1 MKPLDRRSFLALSA
15 AAAGGAIVPENARAE
30 VSPTNYGDAR
40 AILYD
45 ATRCIG
51 CRACGRACRAYQ
63 NLEQD
68 PKEFE
73 GVSFDMPTDLSPNDF
88 MILQAYEGEPDAKT
102 GQRRWSFIK
111 KNCMHCN
118 VPACVSACPVAALK
132 KTDEGPVVYYED
144 RCIGCRYC
152 MLACPYTVPRYEW
165 LDRVPRVRKCDLN
178 GACVKACPVQAL
190 VEGGRADLI
199 AEGHRRIKES
209 PDRYVDHVYGEHEAG
224 GASYLIL
231 AGIPFEKL
239 GLPDLPPMV
248 RSSYADA
255 LMKGLPGW
263 IIGLGLFLGGLYQM
277 ERRQRHTEARPHG
290 EVES

>member
-15 AAAGGAIVPENARAE
+15 AAAGGAIVPEHARAE
-30 VSPTNYGDAR
+30 VAPTNYNDAR

-68 PKEFE
+68 PKQLE

-88 MILQAYEGEPDAKT
+88 MILQAYEGEPDEKT

-118 VPACVSACPVAALK
+118 VPACASACPVAALK

-165 LDRVPRVRKCDLN
+165 RDRVPRVRKCDLN

-190 VEGGRADLI
+190 VEGKRAALI
-199 AEGHRRIKES
+199 AEGHRRIEEN

-231 AGIPFEKL
+231 AGVPFEKL

-277 ERRQRHTEARPHG
+277 ERRQRHTEARRHG

>member
-15 AAAGGAIVPENARAE
+15 AAAGGAIVPEHARAE
-30 VSPTNYGDAR
+30 SASTNYEDAR

-51 CRACGRACRAYQ
+51 CRSCGRACRAYQ
-63 NLEQD
+63 GLDQD
-68 PKEFE
+68 PKQLD

-88 MILQAYEGEPDAKT
+88 MILQLYEGEPDPQT
-102 GQRRWSFIK
+102 GERRWSFIK

-118 VPACVSACPVAALK
+118 VPACASACPVAALE

-178 GACVKACPVQAL
+178 GACVPVCPVEAL
-190 VEGGRADLI
+190 GQGKRAALI
-199 AEGHRRIKES
+199 AEAHRRIEQN
-209 PDRYVDHVYGEHEAG
+209 PGRYVDHVYGEHEAG

-231 AGIPFEKL
+231 AGVPFEKL
-239 GLPDLPPMV
+239 GLPNLPPV
-248 RSSYADA
+248 VSYADA

-277 ERRQRHTEARPHG
+277 ERRQRHVEDDRHTEA
-290 EVES
+290 ES